1 MNIARDYSNNVNL
14 KLAGWRVIH
23 IWECEIK
30 TKTKRNIA
38 LEALY
43 LDIISKATKYSQ
55 QDTNTNS
62 RDNQTI
68 LWECK
73 LNCVKLGFVGSA
85 LAAMAAYA
93 DCEFINTLKELQIK
107 VFFRPV
113 S

>member
-62 RDNQTI
+62 RDNQT
-68 LWECK
+68 
-73 LNCVKLGFVGSA
+73 
-85 LAAMAAYA
+85 
-93 DCEFINTLKELQIK
+93 
-107 VFFRPV
+107 FFRYYTFFTHLANEFPYYM
-113 S
+113 

>member
-23 IWECEIK
+23 IWEYEIK

-55 QDTNTNS
+55 QDTSNHP
-62 RDNQTI
+62 
-68 LWECK
+68 K
-73 LNCVKLGFVGSA
+73 L
-85 LAAMAAYA
+85 AY
-93 DCEFINTLKELQIK
+93 
-107 VFFRPV
+107 
-113 S
+113 